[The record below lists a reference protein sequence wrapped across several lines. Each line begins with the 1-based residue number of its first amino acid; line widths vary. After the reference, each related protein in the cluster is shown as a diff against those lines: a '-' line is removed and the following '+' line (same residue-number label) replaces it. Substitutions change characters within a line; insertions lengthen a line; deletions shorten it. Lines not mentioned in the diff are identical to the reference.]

1 MEIKKISR
9 NLHQINLDQKEPK
22 IRLLSDIHW
31 DNPKCD
37 RDKLKRHLE
46 KKGFDKIFEF

>member
-9 NLHQINLDQKEPK
+9 NLHQINLGHTESK
-22 IRLLSDIHW
+22 IALLSDIHW

-37 RDKLKRHLE
+37 REKLKRHL
-46 KKGFDKIFEF
+46 DY